1 MKSKVFV
8 FLSILFFALTGCT
21 GEEVLIKP
29 VNRTILVYMIANNNL
44 DMYGRNN
51 IRNMA
56 AVATQTNLNGGTL
69 LVYYAPQNYP
79 PKLVRIE
86 ATNDNLG
93 TQDAFD
99 TYIDAHC
106 IKEYPEQNGMD
117 PAIMRSI
124 IGDAVKFSPAEN
136 YGMVLW
142 SHGTAWIPSNFTNM
156 LRSFGSDGGKQMEI
170 GELAEGLPD
179 HFFDF
184 LLFDACYMAS
194 TECVYELKDKADYII
209 GSGTETLGDG
219 FPYKLI
225 VPDFFASN
233 LSVEKLAQDFYNYY
247 QNSSTPYAS
256 VSVTKTSELDGLAS
270 SIRDILSS
278 KTETDIFALPL
289 NDMQVLERLLYNP
302 HFLYDLDDF
311 IKQLA
316 TDEQYK
322 HFKETLNKAIVCK
335 YFTKEGYFA
344 VGGVASIER
353 FSGLSVYV
361 PQQKLTKINEW
372 YKQLKWYQAVYK

>member
-21 GEEVLIKP
+21 GEEVITKP
-29 VNRTILVYMIANNNL
+29 VNRTVLVYMIANNNL

-56 AVATQTNLNGGTL
+56 TVATPANLNGGTL
-69 LVYYAPQNYP
+69 LVYYAPKNYP

-86 ATNDNLG
+86 ATADNLG
-93 TQDAFD
+93 TQEAFD
-99 TYIDAHC
+99 AYIDAHSM
-106 IKEYPEQNGMD
+106 KEYPEQNGVD
-117 PAIMRSI
+117 PAVMRSVI
-124 IGDAVKFSPAEN
+124 QDAVTLSPADH

-142 SHGTAWIPSNFTNM
+142 SHGTAWIPGNFMNM

-170 GELAEGLPD
+170 DELAAGLPD

-194 TECVYELKDKADYII
+194 AECAYELKDKAEYII

-219 FPYKLI
+219 FPYQSI
-225 VPDFFASN
+225 VPEFFASDF
-233 LSVEKLAQDFYNYY
+233 SVEKIAENFYTYY
-247 QNSSTPYAS
+247 HDSSTPYAS
-256 VSVTKTSELDGLAS
+256 VSVAKTSELEGLAE
-270 SIRDILSS
+270 SIRTILST
-278 KTETDIFALPL
+278 KTETDLYAVSLEE
-289 NDMQVLERLLYNP
+289 MQILERLLYAP

-311 IKQLA
+311 MKQLA
-316 TDEQYK
+316 TADQYDRFQQALDK
-322 HFKETLNKAIVCK
+322 VVVCK

-344 VGGVASIER
+344 VGGVAPIDR

-372 YKQLKWYQAVYK
+372 YKRLKWYQAVYR

>member
-1 MKSKVFV
+1 MKNKIIV

-21 GEEVLIKP
+21 GEEVP
-29 VNRTILVYMIANNNL
+29 MQPANRTMLVYMIANNNL

-56 AVATQTNLNGGTL
+56 AVTTKSNLNGGTL
-69 LVYYAPQNYP
+69 LVYYAPKNYP

-86 ATNDNLG
+86 ATADNLG
-93 TQDAFD
+93 TQEAFD
-99 TYIDAHC
+99 AYIDAHC
-106 IKEYPEQNGMD
+106 IKEYPYQNGVD
-117 PAIMRSI
+117 PTVMRSVI
-124 IGDAVKFSPAEN
+124 QDAVELSPADH

-142 SHGTAWIPSNFTNM
+142 SHGTAWIPGNFTNM

-170 GELAEGLPD
+170 DELAEGLPD

-194 TECVYELKDKADYII
+194 AECVYELKDKAEYII

-219 FPYKLI
+219 FPYKSI
-225 VPDFFASN
+225 VPHFFAPN
-233 LSVEKLAQDFYNYY
+233 LSVEKIAEDFYTYY

-256 VSVTKTSELDGLAS
+256 VSVTKTSELEGLAA
-270 SIRDILSS
+270 SIRAILST
-278 KTETDIFALPL
+278 KTEAELYALSL
-289 NDMQVLERLLYNP
+289 DEMQVLERLLYNP

-316 TDEQYK
+316 TADQYNR
-322 HFKETLNKAIVCK
+322 FKEALEKAIVCK

-344 VGGVASIER
+344 VGGVAPIDR

-361 PQQKLTKINEW
+361 PQQKLPKINEW
-372 YKQLKWYQAVYK
+372 YKRLKWYQAVYR